1 MKETWNKITSALS
14 KFFKDVYSKVLTPI
28 GHFFQ
33 FIWNWCYT
41 NVFTPVGHFFQ
52 FIWNWC
58 YTIVFT
64 PVGHFFNKGWNWF
77 TNTKT
82 GAAIRKFFSW
92 SYSHEAVR
100 ATTSSIICILI
111 GLFIG
116 FIVMMIRDPSSCF
129 EGLGVIFVSGAKNP
143 SNFANVLVEMT
154 PMILAGISISFAFKL
169 GLFNIG
175 VTGQLTMGAF
185 LSILTGLAGA
195 DWYWCLLVGMLGGAA
210 VGSISGFLKA
220 KFNVNEV
227 LSGIMLNWI
236 VYYLTGLIGSNLP
249 DTWIDKN
256 NNTKLTIMP
265 KTGRLPSLAGPGIF
279 EDVTWG
285 LIIAAVI
292 AIIIWFILRYTKFGF
307 ELKLCGSNKYVAKYA
322 GINQNGKI
330 ILSLLISGA
339 IAGICGYMVY
349 GAATPTQFTYG
360 ALDGV
365 MISDGFNGISIALIG
380 QTNPIGCIFSSFFLS
395 YINQAQ
401 TRIVNVSSS
410 YSKYYM
416 ELVKAVIIYGASLS
430 SFIGYLLKRR
440 NERKK
445 DDVDLKFRSLFK
457 KKGDEVNAEGRS
469 K

>member
-1 MKETWNKITSALS
+1 
-14 KFFKDVYSKVLTPI
+14 
-28 GHFFQ
+28 
-33 FIWNWCYT
+33 
-41 NVFTPVGHFFQ
+41 
-52 FIWNWC
+52 
-58 YTIVFT
+58 
-64 PVGHFFNKGWNWF
+64 
-77 TNTKT
+77 
-82 GAAIRKFFSW
+82 
-92 SYSHEAVR
+92 
-100 ATTSSIICILI
+100 
-111 GLFIG
+111 
-116 FIVMMIRDPSSCF
+116 
-129 EGLGVIFVSGAKNP
+129 
-143 SNFANVLVEMT
+143 
-154 PMILAGISISFAFKL
+154 
-169 GLFNIG
+169 
-175 VTGQLTMGAF
+175 
-185 LSILTGLAGA
+185 
-195 DWYWCLLVGMLGGAA
+195 
-210 VGSISGFLKA
+210 
-220 KFNVNEV
+220 
-227 LSGIMLNWI
+227 
-236 VYYLTGLIGSNLP
+236 
-249 DTWIDKN
+249 
-256 NNTKLTIMP
+256 MP

-330 ILSLLISGA
+330 VLSLLISGA

-401 TRIVNVSSS
+401 TRIVNVSAS

-416 ELVKAVIIYGASLS
+416 ELVKAVIVYGASLS

-440 NERKK
+440 NESKK

-457 KKGDEVNAEGRS
+457 KKDGEVNAEGRS